1 VPNFVQSA
9 SQFSKQSMITPIDIR
24 QHTFKKG
31 LRGYDPDE
39 VRAYLEA
46 LSREWEAQLELQ
58 KRMKQELEQAKAR
71 LSSFEQME
79 NILHKTLQQ
88 AEQAAKSTQESSQR
102 EAEIT
107 LREARQQAQQVLST
121 LEKERSQVQQSTQA
135 LLLRRDEVFSQ
146 MKSFLAAQLERLTS
160 FERFEL
166 ILPSL
171 ETQPRGYATIGGLAQ
186 PAERPAQDTPSPP
199 EV

>member
-1 VPNFVQSA
+1 
-9 SQFSKQSMITPIDIR
+9 MITPIDIR

-39 VRAYLEA
+39 VRAYLES

-88 AEQAAKSTQESSQR
+88 AEQAAKSTQESSHR

-107 LREARQQAQQVLST
+107 LREARQQAQQVLGT
-121 LEKERSQVQQSTQA
+121 LEAERSQVQQSTQA

-171 ETQPRGYATIGGLAQ
+171 ETQPRGSATISGLAP
-186 PAERPAQDTPSPP
+186 PAERPTQDTPSPP